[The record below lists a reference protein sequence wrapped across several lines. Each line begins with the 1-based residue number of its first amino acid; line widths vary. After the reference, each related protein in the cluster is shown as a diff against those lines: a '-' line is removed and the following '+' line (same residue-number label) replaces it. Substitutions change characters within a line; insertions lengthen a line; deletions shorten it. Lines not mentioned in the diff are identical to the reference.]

1 MVAWRAKQVPT
12 MSRIDIEENTRD
24 DDRLLLQQLFEE
36 GLQPR
41 RIFAALVSET

>member
-1 MVAWRAKQVPT
+1 
-12 MSRIDIEENTRD
+12 MSRVDVEEDTRD

-41 RIFAALVSET
+41 RMFAALVSET